1 MLIRIVKMTFQPE
14 KVDEFL
20 ELFDSKKEAIRA
32 TEGCEHLE
40 LIRQIDQPNVMMT
53 YSFWRGEEHL
63 KNYKNT
69 DVFKEVWPKTKA
81 LFAAR
86 PEAWSMERLELLE

>member
-1 MLIRIVKMTFQPE
+1 MTFQPE

-20 ELFDSKKEAIRA
+20 EMFDQKKEAIRA
-32 TEGCEHLE
+32 TEGCQQLE
-40 LIRQIDQPNVMMT
+40 LIRNIDEPNVMMT
-53 YSFWRGEEHL
+53 YSFWTDEEHL
-63 KNYKNT
+63 NNYKKT
-69 DVFKEVWPKTKA
+69 DVFAEVWPKTKA